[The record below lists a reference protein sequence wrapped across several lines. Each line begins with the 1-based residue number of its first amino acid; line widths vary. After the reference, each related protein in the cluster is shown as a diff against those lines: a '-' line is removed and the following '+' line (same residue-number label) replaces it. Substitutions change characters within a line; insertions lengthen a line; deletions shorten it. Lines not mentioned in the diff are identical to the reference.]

1 MFAVDRQYR
10 RRFCL
15 FFCRFVEKGGYY
27 TASTLCR
34 KGLVLRFFARC
45 RIERIFGGFD
55 KTLMLTIIARL
66 CYNVVMDEQE
76 KNTDININ
84 VPAPVA
90 DTPNSDELMIVS
102 DGDLPT
108 DTVGSSAPAES
119 TSVTMYEEDQLG
131 DSMRG
136 GYASVKGNEV
146 KRDNRLVW
154 IVILVMTVMCLAV
167 GICSSVITA
176 RLVQKG
182 NKPPII
188 NTNGEV
194 QQNIAAVVTARKS
207 NIVEVR
213 CGGLTSSGIV
223 MKRDGRSVIVLTNAH
238 AIAAYVGNSISNNN
252 PRVRF
257 EGYDDYFVAD
267 VKGYDSRY
275 DVAVLDVT
283 VEDEL
288 AVYDIDGSDVVSPDV
303 TFAEGDRVVSIGNA
317 MSLGIASYE
326 GIISRK
332 SELLECDELFGV
344 DGKKTVPVFRTTAV
358 INAGMSGGGVFDMN
372 GRLIG
377 LGTYRMSNTNG
388 VNYEEGTVD
397 VENTGFATPMSIV
410 YPVYKRILAGD
421 GGAVG
426 LFTVNT
432 EKTTS
437 AIGMMGLPMLN
448 ATCEYKRG
456 KLTVKS
462 AGDGSKLH
470 VGDVITKIG
479 DYTVTTDICEATGAF
494 LRYHRSGSGK
504 ALTVT
509 VSRGGSP
516 VKVTFDEYS
525 YAI

>member
-1 MFAVDRQYR
+1 M
-10 RRFCL
+10 
-15 FFCRFVEKGGYY
+15 
-27 TASTLCR
+27 
-34 KGLVLRFFARC
+34 
-45 RIERIFGGFD
+45 GFSI
-55 KTLMLTIIARL
+55 LMLTMLTRL
-66 CYNVVMDEQE
+66 CYNVAMDEQE
-76 KNTDININ
+76 QKTDNNIN

-90 DTPNSDELMIVS
+90 NTATHDDLMIVS
-102 DGDLPT
+102 DGELPT
-108 DTVGSSAPAES
+108 DTVGSNAPAES
-119 TSVTMYEEDQLG
+119 ASVTVFEAEQRD

-136 GYASVKGNEV
+136 GYASVKGNAV
-146 KRDNRLVW
+146 AKRDNRLVW
-154 IVILVMTVMCLAV
+154 IVILVMTIMCLAV
-167 GICSSVITA
+167 GICSAVVTA

-182 NKPPII
+182 DKPPII
-188 NTNGEV
+188 NVSDV

-223 MKRDGRSVIVLTNAH
+223 MKRDGRSIIVLTNAH
-238 AIAAYVGNSISNNN
+238 AIEQYVGNNVTK

-257 EGYDDYFVAD
+257 DGYDDYFVAD
-267 VKGYDSRY
+267 VKGYDSHY

-288 AVYDIDGSDVVSPDV
+288 GVYDIDGSDVVSPDV
-303 TFAEGDRVVSIGNA
+303 MFAEGDYVVSIGNA
-317 MSLGIASYE
+317 MSLGIASYD

-332 SELLECDELFGV
+332 SELLECDELFGKE
-344 DGKKTVPVFRTTAV
+344 GKKTVPVFRTTAV
-358 INAGMSGGGVFDMN
+358 INAGMSGGGVFDME
-372 GRLIG
+372 GKLVG
-377 LGTYRMSNTNG
+377 LGTYRMSNTTG
-388 VNYEEGTVD
+388 VNNADGTVD

-410 YPVYKRILAGD
+410 YPVYKRILASD

-437 AIGMMGLPMLN
+437 AIGMIGLPMLG
-448 ATCEYKRG
+448 ATAEYKKG

-462 AGDGSKLH
+462 VSDGSKLQ

-479 DYTVTTDICEATGAF
+479 DYTVTSDICEATGAF

-516 VKVTFDEYS
+516 VKVTFNEFS